1 MKKKG
6 AIGVFDSGYG
16 GLTILESLRNKLPEN
31 DFIYLG
37 DNARTPYGSRSFDV
51 VYKYTLEAVKFLF
64 NQGCPLVILACN
76 TASAKALRSIQQN
89 DLPLLAPEN
98 RILGVL
104 RPTTEEI
111 GNFTSSKHVG
121 ILGTSGTIKSNS
133 YSIEIKKFFPEL
145 TVVQKSCPMWVPL
158 IENNEF
164 ETTGGDFFIR
174 KYLDEIL
181 AQDDK
186 IDTLILACT
195 HYPILIK
202 KITSF
207 LPKGVRV
214 VSQGDLVASKLEDY
228 LFRHPQISE
237 RLTKK
242 ANLEVLTTE
251 NSDSFDAVAS
261 GFYSHKIHSKTVQ
274 F

>member
-1 MKKKG
+1 MDVLAYSAFNRRAELDAQVTAKE
-6 AIGVFDSGYG
+6 AQ
-16 GLTILESLRNKLPEN
+16 LETLRQCVQTVQAQA
-31 DFIYLG
+31 
-37 DNARTPYGSRSFDV
+37 NARTSAANWLQTGEYAMLCCPH
-51 VYKYTLEAVKFLF
+51 KF
-64 NQGCPLVILACN
+64 GDYE
-76 TASAKALRSIQQN
+76 T
-89 DLPLLAPEN
+89 
-98 RILGVL
+98 
-104 RPTTEEI
+104 
-111 GNFTSSKHVG
+111 
-121 ILGTSGTIKSNS
+121 
-133 YSIEIKKFFPEL
+133 
-145 TVVQKSCPMWVPL
+145 L